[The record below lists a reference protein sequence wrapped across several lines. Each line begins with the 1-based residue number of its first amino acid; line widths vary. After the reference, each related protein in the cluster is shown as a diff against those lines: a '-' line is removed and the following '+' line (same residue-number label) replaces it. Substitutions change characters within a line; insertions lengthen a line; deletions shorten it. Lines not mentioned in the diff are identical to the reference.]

1 MGPDGL
7 KTVRAPGAED
17 RAIPNRREILFTGF
31 PGVKM
36 ANAEPFKIAW
46 RAYARLCTSVT
57 FVAAM
62 YSHAT
67 SRLHYIFHHFI
78 GYAPYRR
85 GS

>member
-46 RAYARLCTSVT
+46 RAYARLCTSFAVI
-57 FVAAM
+57 VM
-62 YSHAT
+62 SLHAT
-67 SRLHYIFHHFI
+67 SALYIHHSMDYTTY
-78 GYAPYRR
+78 GR